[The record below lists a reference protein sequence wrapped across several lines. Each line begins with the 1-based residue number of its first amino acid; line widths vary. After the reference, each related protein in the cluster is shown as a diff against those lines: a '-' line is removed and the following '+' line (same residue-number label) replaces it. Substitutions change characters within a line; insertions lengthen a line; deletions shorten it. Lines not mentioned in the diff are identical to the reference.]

1 MKENSTW
8 FGIIVEN
15 PVLRVTLYYNYYNII
30 YITYIIYITIVKGM
44 LNDFTLDMT
53 Y

>member
-15 PVLRVTLYYNYYNII
+15 PVLRVTLYN
-30 YITYIIYITIVKGM
+30 IYITIAKGM